1 MKQKQ
6 KQQNNANQ
14 KLQKGTV
21 FTLYERVW
29 TLQSEHIDNK
39 LASFLVGKRG
49 FLCHKS
55 DAITMSDKLRQ
66 SAASF
71 ISPVTAVAPY
81 RGFQL

>member
-39 LASFLVGKRG
+39 LASFCGKTR
-49 FLCHKS
+49 FFYATNL
-55 DAITMSDKLRQ
+55 TQ
-66 SAASF
+66 
-71 ISPVTAVAPY
+71 
-81 RGFQL
+81 